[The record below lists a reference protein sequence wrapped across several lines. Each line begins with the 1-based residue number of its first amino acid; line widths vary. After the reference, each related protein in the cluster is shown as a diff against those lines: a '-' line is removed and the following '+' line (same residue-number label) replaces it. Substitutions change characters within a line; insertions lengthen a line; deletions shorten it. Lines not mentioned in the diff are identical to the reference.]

1 MNFFRTSIL
10 SGIQTI
16 ISMGLGLLTNKFIAI
31 FIGTEGFAVIGQLKD
46 FLKITLSLGQ
56 LGFDKGIVKY
66 VSTHKENPRQL
77 KKYLSTIFISQ
88 FVISVIIA
96 SLSVIF
102 SRQIVSYLTN
112 LNSYASYFV
121 LIAISILPMVFFTT
135 AMSILNGL
143 HEIKKYIL
151 ISIVSNVL
159 ASVCALLLIY
169 HYRLKGVFINLALI
183 QLINFIVLL
192 LFILKKPFRLDWFR
206 EKFQKKEF
214 KQLSRFSLMMIV
226 GTITLSITLIAIRKY
241 INSQLGIDYTGYWES
256 LWRLSG
262 IFVTVLTS
270 AFGFYLL
277 PTFSKLYTKHLRKEI
292 FNIWKITIPI
302 SITAGAI
309 VILFR
314 DFFITLVYTE
324 EFLVISSLLF
334 FQILGDII
342 KINSWVLGNLILAKV
357 HVKTFIGVQIG
368 WSLTFFILS
377 ISLIPKL
384 GFVGIAVAY
393 LISYILHFL
402 FMNLYFRKLLWK
414 RSIRI

>member
-1 MNFFRTSIL
+1 
-10 SGIQTI
+10 
-16 ISMGLGLLTNKFIAI
+16 
-31 FIGTEGFAVIGQLKD
+31 
-46 FLKITLSLGQ
+46 
-56 LGFDKGIVKY
+56 
-66 VSTHKENPRQL
+66 
-77 KKYLSTIFISQ
+77 
-88 FVISVIIA
+88 
-96 SLSVIF
+96 
-102 SRQIVSYLTN
+102 
-112 LNSYASYFV
+112 
-121 LIAISILPMVFFTT
+121 
-135 AMSILNGL
+135 
-143 HEIKKYIL
+143 
-151 ISIVSNVL
+151 
-159 ASVCALLLIY
+159 
-169 HYRLKGVFINLALI
+169 
-183 QLINFIVLL
+183 
-192 LFILKKPFRLDWFR
+192 
-206 EKFQKKEF
+206 
-214 KQLSRFSLMMIV
+214 MMIV
-226 GTITLSITLIAIRKY
+226 GTITLSVTLIAIRKY

>member
-10 SGIQTI
+10 SGIQTV

-56 LGFDKGIVKY
+56 LGFDKGIIKY
-66 VSTHKENPRQL
+66 VSTHKENPQQL

-102 SRQIVSYLTN
+102 SKQIVSYLTN
-112 LNSYASYFV
+112 LNSYTTYFV

-226 GTITLSITLIAIRKY
+226 GTITLSVTLIAIRKY

-262 IFVTVLTS
+262 IFATVLTS

-334 FQILGDII
+334 FQILGDVI

-377 ISLIPKL
+377 ISLIPKF